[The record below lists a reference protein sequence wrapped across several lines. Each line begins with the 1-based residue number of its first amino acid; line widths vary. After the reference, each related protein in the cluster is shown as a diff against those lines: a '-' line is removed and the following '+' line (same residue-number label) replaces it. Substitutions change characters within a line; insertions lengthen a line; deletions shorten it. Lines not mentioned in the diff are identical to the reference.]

1 MAKKELP
8 AEQQYNYD
16 PKKAKAL
23 LAEAGHPNGVTIP
36 CFTSQRE
43 DYASL
48 MLMLQEQLRAAGIN
62 LDLKIIDHA
71 TMHAENRKDRNSVAL
86 YSSSFPPVPTQ
97 PFLQLLSAAAEV
109 KADGT
114 GAENYS
120 HYGVAIPGIDALIEK
135 AQDEPDFNKRI
146 ALIQD
151 IEKQVLR
158 DLPAAGDRHP
168 LLRHRTQS
176 ARRHG
181 IPGQVRLRLLASEQS
196 QARLR
201 PVEPEG
207 QAMLRVIGARLLDAV
222 PTVLLVLTLVFIALR
237 LLPGDPALVALGDY
251 ATPEQLALFREQMGL
266 NVPLW
271 QQYFLFIWDMLSLDF
286 GQSLI
291 DRRPVLQLLADNL
304 PYTIELTL
312 VATGMGLFI
321 GVPLGVIAAVNRNRL
336 PDAGVRVFSL
346 VGYAVPDFYL
356 GALLLI
362 VFALNLGWFPI
373 NGGGTGFIDRMY
385 HVFLPAVTLAMVKT
399 AFLGRLTR
407 TSLLEVLGKDY
418 IRTARAKGARENRVI
433 YRHGLRNALLPVAT
447 GLGLSVLATLS
458 GSVAIELVF
467 NRPGIGEVLISA
479 IAKRDYP
486 VIQAGVVV
494 FAFFVVLVNLLVD
507 LAYIV
512 VDPRIRVK

>member
-1 MAKKELP
+1 
-8 AEQQYNYD
+8 
-16 PKKAKAL
+16 
-23 LAEAGHPNGVTIP
+23 
-36 CFTSQRE
+36 
-43 DYASL
+43 
-48 MLMLQEQLRAAGIN
+48 
-62 LDLKIIDHA
+62 
-71 TMHAENRKDRNSVAL
+71 
-86 YSSSFPPVPTQ
+86 
-97 PFLQLLSAAAEV
+97 
-109 KADGT
+109 
-114 GAENYS
+114 
-120 HYGVAIPGIDALIEK
+120 
-135 AQDEPDFNKRI
+135 
-146 ALIQD
+146 
-151 IEKQVLR
+151 
-158 DLPAAGDRHP
+158 
-168 LLRHRTQS
+168 
-176 ARRHG
+176 
-181 IPGQVRLRLLASEQS
+181 
-196 QARLR
+196 
-201 PVEPEG
+201 
-207 QAMLRVIGARLLDAV
+207 MLRVIGARLLDAV

-251 ATPEQLALFREQMGL
+251 ATPEQLALFRQQLGL

-271 QQYFLFIWDMLSLDF
+271 QQYVLFIWNMLSLDF

-291 DRRPVLQLLADNL
+291 DRRPVLQLLAENL

-312 VATGMGLFI
+312 VATGMGLCI
-321 GVPLGVIAAVNRNRL
+321 GVPLGVMAAVNRNRL

-346 VGYAVPDFYL
+346 VGYAIPDFYL

-373 NGGGTGFIDRMY
+373 NGGGAGFIDRIY
-385 HVFLPAVTLAMVKT
+385 HVFLPALTLAMVKT

-433 YRHGLRNALLPVAT
+433 YRHGLRNALLPVVT